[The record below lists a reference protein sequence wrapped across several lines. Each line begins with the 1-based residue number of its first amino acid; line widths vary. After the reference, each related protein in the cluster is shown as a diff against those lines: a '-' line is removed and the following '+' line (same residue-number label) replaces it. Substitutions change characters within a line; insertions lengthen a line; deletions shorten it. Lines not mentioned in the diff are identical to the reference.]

1 MNVAA
6 VAVINDAAVVNVAAV
21 DNDAAVAVINVAA
34 VALMTDHADR
44 LSIQVGFKKDNVFLK
59 LF

>member
-6 VAVINDAAVVNVAAV
+6 VAVINYAAVVNVAAV

-34 VALMTDHADR
+34 VALMTDR
-44 LSIQVGFKKDNVFLK
+44 LSIQVGFKKDNVFLN
-59 LF
+59 FF